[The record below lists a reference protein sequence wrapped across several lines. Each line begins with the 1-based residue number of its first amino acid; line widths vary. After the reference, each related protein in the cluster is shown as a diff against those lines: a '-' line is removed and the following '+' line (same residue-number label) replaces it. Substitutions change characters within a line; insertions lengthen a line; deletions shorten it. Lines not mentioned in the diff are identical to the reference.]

1 MSVEQEF
8 TAKIVNEE
16 NEMLF
21 VRFNR
26 LNNVLFLDNANAKD
40 EIVAL
45 KSQVRNLTK
54 TIQEKE
60 KENNKL
66 HERLKKQDFLE
77 KSKEIQKESVK
88 IVSNKIQKSKDSVE
102 LKKTITD
109 LIKEIDVC
117 VALLDE
123 Y

>member
-1 MSVEQEF
+1 MSTKEEHIN
-8 TAKIVNEE
+8 KIVVEE
-16 NEMLF
+16 NEIMF
-21 VRFNR
+21 SR
-26 LNNVLFLDNANAKD
+26 LNLLSNQLFSINSIAKND
-40 EIVAL
+40 IL
-45 KSQVRNLTK
+45 RQKSQIRELTK

-60 KENNKL
+60 IEINKL
-66 HERLKKQDFLE
+66 QERLKKQDFLE

-88 IVSNKIQKSKDSVE
+88 IVSNKIQKSKDSEE

>member
-1 MSVEQEF
+1 MSIEEAY
-8 TAKIVNEE
+8 TARIVKEE
-16 NEMLF
+16 NELLF
-21 VRFNR
+21 SRFNR
-26 LNNVLFLDNANAKD
+26 LNNDLFSFNAHAKD
-40 EIVAL
+40 EILAL

-54 TIQEKE
+54 TIQEKDFE
-60 KENNKL
+60 IKKL
-66 HERLKKQDFLE
+66 QERLKKQDFLE

-102 LKKTITD
+102 LKKTIAE

>member
-1 MSVEQEF
+1 MPVEEEHIK
-8 TAKIVNEE
+8 KIVIQE
-16 NEMLF
+16 NEIMF
-21 VRFNR
+21 SRFNL
-26 LNNVLFLDNANAKD
+26 LNNQLFSINSAAKND
-40 EIVAL
+40 ILKKKSEIRDLL
-45 KSQVRNLTK
+45 KI
-54 TIQEKE
+54 IQEKD
-60 KENNKL
+60 KEIKKL
-66 HERLKKQDFLE
+66 QERLKKQDFLE

-117 VALLDE
+117 VALLDD

>member
-117 VALLDE
+117 VALLDD

>member
-26 LNNVLFLDNANAKD
+26 LNNVLFLDNANARD

-117 VALLDE
+117 VALLDD